1 MLSSCVSTFVRLIMS
16 LGHRKEKEANIPTD
30 RDLKVISPKQAR
42 DLFGG
47 GAGRLDGVTFM
58 QTDPM
63 QFLHHYFHFVVG
75 ASSASSNGNW

>member
-1 MLSSCVSTFVRLIMS
+1 MSTYLWLITD
-16 LGHRKEKEANIPTD
+16 LGDRKEKEANIPTD
-30 RDLKVISPKQAR
+30 RDLQIISPKQAR
-42 DLFGG
+42 DIFGL

-75 ASSASSNGNW
+75 VSSTSPNCNR

>member
-1 MLSSCVSTFVRLIMS
+1 MDP
-16 LGHRKEKEANIPTD
+16 GHRQEKEANMPTD
-30 RDLKVISPKQAR
+30 RDLQVISPKHAR
-42 DLFGG
+42 EIFGL

-75 ASSASSNGNW
+75 ASSTYKQQQVGVLTLLRTIQR